1 MARMRF
7 ERAYALA
14 DDDVRARLRALGDY
28 WRAKHG
34 ITLRWVSDELVEL
47 EGSKLGVTFRG
58 EVQVREGRITA
69 DMEANWMAKKL
80 GAQAYVERKLDA
92 YLDPAA
98 SLAELEAR
106 APRA

>member
-1 MARMRF
+1 MAQMRF
-7 ERAYALA
+7 ERAYALD

-34 ITLRWVSDELVEL
+34 ITLRWTSEERVEL

-58 EVQVREGRITA
+58 EVLVGDKRIRA

-92 YLDPAA
+92 YLDPATP
-98 SLAELEAR
+98 LAALQAR
-106 APRA
+106 VPRP